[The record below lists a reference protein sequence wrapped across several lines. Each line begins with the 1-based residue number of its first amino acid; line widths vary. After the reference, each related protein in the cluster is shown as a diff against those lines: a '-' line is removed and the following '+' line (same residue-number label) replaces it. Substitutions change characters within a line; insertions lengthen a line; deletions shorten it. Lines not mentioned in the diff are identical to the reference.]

1 MAARDTPAIRALRA
15 AGVAFTVHEYAH
27 DPRAESYAL
36 EAAAALGLDPAV
48 VFKTLVVDLDGR
60 LAVCL
65 LPSGDQLDTRAL
77 GKRAALADAQRAE
90 RVTGYVTGGIS
101 PIGQRK
107 RLPTLV
113 DASALDH
120 EQVYVSAGRRGLE
133 IALAPQDLIEVTGA
147 ETRAL
152 RRAA

>member
-1 MAARDTPAIRALRA
+1 MAAKETPAIRALRS
-15 AGVAFTVHEYAH
+15 AGVAFSVHEYGH

-36 EAAAALGLDPAV
+36 EAAAALALDPAV

-65 LPSGDQLDTRAL
+65 IPSGDQLDTRAL

-101 PIGQRK
+101 PVGQRR
-107 RLPTLV
+107 RLPTLI
-113 DASALDH
+113 DASALAH
-120 EQVYVSAGRRGLE
+120 PEIYVSAGRRGLE
-133 IALAPQDLIEVTGA
+133 IALAPADLIALTGA
-147 ETRAL
+147 ETRSL
-152 RRAA
+152 RRVA

>member
-1 MAARDTPAIRALRA
+1 MAAKETPAIRALRA
-15 AGVAFTVHEYAH
+15 AGVAFSVHEYDH

-65 LPSGDQLDTRAL
+65 IPSGDHLDTRAL
-77 GKRAALADAQRAE
+77 GKRAALADPQRAE
-90 RVTGYVTGGIS
+90 RVTGYVKGGIS
-101 PIGQRK
+101 PVGQRK

-113 DASALDH
+113 DASALEH
-120 EQVYVSAGRRGLE
+120 AEIFVSAGRRGLE
-133 IALAPQDLIEVTGA
+133 IALAPQDLIAVTSA

>member
-1 MAARDTPAIRALRA
+1 MAARDTPAIRALRT
-15 AGVAFTVHEYAH
+15 AGMAFSVHEYEH
-27 DPRAESYAL
+27 DPRADSYAL
-36 EAAAALGLDPAV
+36 EAATALGLDPRV

-60 LAVCL
+60 LTVCL

-77 GKRAALADAQRAE
+77 GKRAALADPQRAE

-101 PIGQRK
+101 PVGQRK

-113 DASALDH
+113 DESALEH
-120 EQVYVSAGRRGLE
+120 PEVYVSAGRRGLE
-133 IALAPQDLIEVTGA
+133 IALAPADLIAITGA
-147 ETRAL
+147 TTRRL